1 MLHSFLANNRADLI
15 ARCADK
21 VAKRPKRN
29 ASEKQLQTG
38 IPMFGHLEKS
48 MVTLLFAR
56 VDFGFCD
63 WLA

>member
-1 MLHSFLANNRADLI
+1 MYLRTAILTLTILI
-15 ARCADK
+15 GGI
-21 VAKRPKRN
+21 N
-29 ASEKQLQTG
+29 AHAQTSKTATK
-38 IPMFGHLEKS
+38 GHLEKS

>member
-1 MLHSFLANNRADLI
+1 MGSNGMCDSATGKSIVPRAMVMQRKLLGPIQFEITDLT
-15 ARCADK
+15 R
-21 VAKRPKRN
+21 
-29 ASEKQLQTG
+29 
-38 IPMFGHLEKS
+38 GHLEKS